1 MTTTDIHQFFRERG
15 ISEVEAII
23 PDMAGVARGK
33 IMPAEKFA
41 ADKGMRLPES
51 IFLQTVTGD
60 YPPDTSAAMSPA
72 EIDIVLKADARTV
85 RVVPWAAEPTAQ
97 VIHDCF
103 YSDGR
108 RVTMA
113 PRHVLRHVLE
123 LYAQRGWE
131 PVIAPE
137 LEFYLIEPNIDAD
150 YPLKPPVGR
159 SGRAEPGRQS
169 YSIAAVNEFDPLF
182 DDIYAFCEA
191 QDIEIDTL
199 IHEDGP
205 AQMEINLL
213 HGDPLDLAD
222 QAFLFKRTAREAA
235 LRHKMYTTFMA
246 KPHGKEP
253 GSAMHIHQSIVDRK
267 TRQNIFS
274 NPDGTPSPLFFSH
287 IGGLQKYLPAAMAL
301 FAPNVNSYRRITRA
315 ALAPI
320 NVQWGYD
327 NRTAGLR
334 VPVSEPENRRVEN
347 RVGGA
352 DANPYL
358 AIAASL
364 ACGYLGMIENI
375 QPSEPISGSA
385 HDLPFALPRAL
396 DSALRRLNESEA
408 LIRILGEPFVA
419 AFSIVKS
426 AEYEVFLQVISSWE
440 REHLLL
446 NV

>member
-1 MTTTDIHQFFRERG
+1 MPNEVRQFFRDHG
-15 ISEVEAII
+15 IQEVEAII
-23 PDMAGVARGK
+23 PDMAGIARGK

-41 ADKGMRLPES
+41 EDEGMRLPES

-60 YPPDTSAAMSPA
+60 YPPETGDAMSPA
-72 EIDIVLKADARTV
+72 EIDIVLKADPKTV
-85 RVVPWAAEPTAQ
+85 RRVPWAAEPTAQ

-113 PRHVLRHVLE
+113 PRHVLRNVLE

-182 DDIYAFCEA
+182 DDLYAFCEA

-199 IHEDGP
+199 IHEDGA

-213 HGDPLDLAD
+213 HGNAISLAD
-222 QAFLFKRTAREAA
+222 QVFLFKRTAREAA
-235 LRHKMYTTFMA
+235 LRHKMYATFMA
-246 KPHGKEP
+246 KPMAREP
-253 GSAMHIHQSIVDRK
+253 GSAMHIHQSVKDKRSG
-267 TRQNIFS
+267 QNIFS
-274 NPDGTPSPLFFSH
+274 DPSGKPSPLFFSF
-287 IGGLQKYLPAAMAL
+287 IAGLQKYLPSAMSL
-301 FAPNVNSYRRITRA
+301 FAPNVNSYRRITRHLA
-315 ALAPI
+315 API
-320 NVQWGYD
+320 NTQWGYD

-334 VPVSEPENRRVEN
+334 VPVSSPESRRIEN

-364 ACGYLGMIENI
+364 A
-375 QPSEPISGSA
+375 
-385 HDLPFALPRAL
+385 
-396 DSALRRLNESEA
+396 
-408 LIRILGEPFVA
+408 
-419 AFSIVKS
+419 
-426 AEYEVFLQVISSWE
+426 
-440 REHLLL
+440 
-446 NV
+446 